1 MKIKKLLLPAL
12 SLSLL
17 VPTFGTAAQA
27 EEMKPA
33 VNTPAT
39 QLRADLDYLLSEHFV
54 LAVSAMTK
62 SYDGAKDAEVAN
74 KALDQNAAD
83 MTPAIASVYGDEG
96 AAEFERIFRGHNDY
110 TADIVNAAKEKDE
123 NARVE
128 AEKEVAGFVEEFS
141 TFLSTATEGKLP
153 KDAAEEAV
161 KVHEAQVLEVFDNYV
176 EGDYKEAN
184 ETYRE
189 GYKHMFVISDALSGA
204 ITTQMPE
211 KFENTKSDTPAADLR
226 SALNS
231 LAAEH
236 FALAATGMQKG
247 VDQKEDYDFVS
258 WLEDANTA
266 DFKAAINSIYGEEGA
281 AQFEKVWQN
290 NHINAQAEIVAAT
303 LEGDEAKIKES
314 KAKLNQFAADF
325 GAFLGAATGENL
337 PAKDAESAIKA
348 HEALVTQTFDQYVAG
363 DYDASYQSFREGYKF
378 MFGVG
383 QTLGNAIVTQMP
395 DKFATSEMP
404 EDMPKTGMGG
414 TSASSS
420 ASAMTFAGLGSL
432 LALTALFL
440 SRRKSAN
447 QQE

>member
-1 MKIKKLLLPAL
+1 MMKIKKLLVPAL

-17 VPTFGTAAQA
+17 VPAFGTAKA
-27 EEMKPA
+27 EEMKPT
-33 VNTPAT
+33 VNTPAA

-62 SYDGAKDAEVAN
+62 SYDGAKDAEAAN

-83 MTPAIASVYGDEG
+83 MTPAIASVYGEEG

-110 TADIVNAAKEKDE
+110 TADLVNAAKDKDE
-123 NARVE
+123 NARAE
-128 AEKEVAGFVEEFS
+128 AEKEVAEFVEEFS
-141 TFLSTATEGKLP
+141 AFLGTATEGKLP
-153 KDAAEEAV
+153 KKAAEEAV

-184 ETYRE
+184 ETFRE
-189 GYKHMFVISDALSGA
+189 GYKHMYVISDALAGA

-226 SALNS
+226 STLNS

-247 VDQKEDYDFVS
+247 FDQKEDYDFVS
-258 WLEDANTA
+258 WSEDANTA
-266 DFKAAINSIYGEEGA
+266 DFKAAIGSIYGEEGA
-281 AQFEKVWQN
+281 AQFEKVWQG

-303 LEGDEAKIKES
+303 LEGDEAKVKEA
-314 KAKLNQFAADF
+314 KAKLDQFAMDF
-325 GAFLGAATGENL
+325 GAFLGAATAENL
-337 PAKDAESAIKA
+337 PPKDAEGAVKA

-395 DKFATSEMP
+395 DKFAASEMP

-414 TSASSS
+414 ASEASS

-432 LALTALFL
+432 LALTALFWF
-440 SRRKSAN
+440 RRKSAN
-447 QQE
+447 QQ